1 MTSVVLTRAGK
12 DLLRT
17 ALIAL
22 DDAYQAPTAADR
34 YVAAHVAAL
43 RAGAA
48 LLATRAKP
56 TRSSRIRSVWQMLP
70 TIAPELQEW
79 CTYFALIGQRRVFV
93 EIGRTCHTAAGR
105 RPDARRGGV
114 HRTDRR
120 NPRSGTADP
129 LDVAHCGVS
138 MFAHP
143 HVASYYSLRHGSAP
157 RRSWCSVPPS
167 WTSRRSP

>member
-48 LLATRAKP
+48 LLATRAK
-56 TRSSRIRSVWQMLP
+56 LP
-70 TIAPELQEW
+70 TPGKAIMA
-79 CTYFALIGQRRVFV
+79 FRAL
-93 EIGRTCHTAAGR
+93 
-105 RPDARRGGV
+105 RPMSV
-114 HRTDRR
+114 LS
-120 NPRSGTADP
+120 RS
-129 LDVAHCGVS
+129 
-138 MFAHP
+138 F
-143 HVASYYSLRHGSAP
+143 
-157 RRSWCSVPPS
+157 
-167 WTSRRSP
+167 